1 MWRGVSI
8 DLANLDNSFQQ
19 ESVQISFF
27 SENKDNAFSDDK
39 SSHGQGEKRKFVVTY
54 IVFQKLTL
62 KENVGA

>member
-8 DLANLDNSFQQ
+8 DLANLGDSFQQ

-39 SSHGQGEKRKFVVTY
+39 SSHGQGGK
-54 IVFQKLTL
+54 
-62 KENVGA
+62 KENLW